1 MGADISY
8 NSQKITTY
16 TFYISV
22 STQKKNIIPE
32 YFNEDNHRSREEC
45 KTERSYLNT
54 ANAES
59 LYFFQKKL
67 FK

>member
-22 STQKKNIIPE
+22 STQKKNITPE
-32 YFNEDNHRSREEC
+32 ILMRIIIDQEKNV
-45 KTERSYLNT
+45 
-54 ANAES
+54 
-59 LYFFQKKL
+59 KL
-67 FK
+67 KGHI